1 MPGKYE
7 DPQSAGNCL
16 FFHRSSA
23 LNEPRTFQLNRQNRE
38 ILEAKLNA
46 ADLERLRPPHIF
58 WRRCKLRILMV
69 TDRLS
74 FSPTDDFGLG
84 TFVKILLDT
93 TRYGTPKVTLANIGP
108 WRADHAN
115 PDYTGESRIVDRIQ
129 NFRFDNPDHFSTD
142 KYDVVFLFGIS
153 SVYSNSL
160 RNGGTLEDS
169 EIEALNAFQDAKGGL
184 FATGDHGRLG
194 WALCSG
200 VARARDMRYWDN
212 YPNDADATNE
222 VSMRGPRRNDTN
234 AFRAG
239 SNTFDDQSDDV
250 PQTITPRI
258 YQRSNGLFSVR
269 YPHPLLCGP
278 NGVIR
283 VMPDHP
289 HEGECKTP
297 DSLNET
303 IRVGA
308 SDEPEYPPATA
319 GGARPV
325 PEIVSWNRVAAGRTS
340 SFKDPT
346 VAHSFPG
353 ICAYDGHRAGVGRV
367 VTDSTWHHF
376 VNVNLVGKESGSGVY
391 DQGFL
396 YSAAGQAAF
405 EEIKSYFR
413 NLMVWLCRP
422 SLLRCI
428 RASLLLSIA
437 VDARVHEAVLTTSGA
452 KIGKLHVKTI
462 WLIGRHARDAL
473 GRYASQCQTH
483 RLILDLVLPEL
494 SWREFIDPWGPL
506 ELDDLEAETTRLQLV
521 DLSPVLDV
529 VLGAA
534 VVSVYNSF
542 FEKDRKSLE
551 KLSVDK
557 VQEAGYAGAKRG
569 LKQAQRHLE
578 ETLGTAK
585 GFNFLK

>member
-1 MPGKYE
+1 M
-7 DPQSAGNCL
+7 
-16 FFHRSSA
+16 
-23 LNEPRTFQLNRQNRE
+23 NEPQMIHLNRQNRE
-38 ILEAKLNA
+38 ILEAKYKA
-46 ADLERLRPPHIF
+46 ADLERFKPPHIF

-69 TDRLS
+69 TDSLS
-74 FSPTDDFGLG
+74 FSPSDDFGLG

-93 TRYGTPKVTLANIGP
+93 TRYGTPRITLANIGP
-108 WRADHAN
+108 WRASHAN
-115 PDYTGESRIVDRIQ
+115 PDYSGESRIVDRIE
-129 NFRFDNPDHFSTD
+129 NFRFDNPDHFSSD
-142 KYDVVFLFGIS
+142 KYDAVFLFGIT

-160 RNGGTLEDS
+160 RNGGTLEDA
-169 EIEALNAFQDAKGGL
+169 EIEALNAFQDNKGGL

-194 WALCSG
+194 WALSSR

-212 YPNDADATNE
+212 YPNSADATNE
-222 VSMRGPRRNDTN
+222 VSMGGPRRNDTN
-234 AFRAG
+234 VFRSG
-239 SNTFDDQSDDV
+239 SNIFDDQSDDV

-258 YQRSNGLFSVR
+258 YQRSNAVFRVR

-297 DSLNET
+297 DSLDET
-303 IRVGA
+303 ITVGGG
-308 SDEPEYPPATA
+308 DEPEYPPATA

-325 PEIVSWNRVAAGRTS
+325 PEIISWNHVAAGRVS
-340 SFKDPT
+340 GSKDPT

-367 VTDSTWHHF
+367 VTDATWHHF
-376 VNVNLVGKESGSGVY
+376 VNVNLVGKELGSGVH

-422 SLLRCI
+422 SLLSCI
-428 RASLLLSIA
+428 RSSLLLSVA
-437 VDARVHEAVLTTSGA
+437 VNERVHEAVLTTSGA
-452 KIGKLHVKTI
+452 KIGKLNVKTI
-462 WLIGRHARDAL
+462 WLIGRHARNAL
-473 GRYASQCQTH
+473 GRFASQCQTH
-483 RLILDLVLPEL
+483 RLILDLIIPEI
-494 SWREFIDPWGPL
+494 SWRDFIDPWGPL
-506 ELDDLEAETTRLQLV
+506 KRDDLEDEITRLPLM

-534 VVSVYNSF
+534 VVSVYNAF
-542 FEKDRKSLE
+542 FEKDRKTLE
-551 KLSVDK
+551 KLSAEK
-557 VQEAGYAGAKRG
+557 VQEAGYAGAKEG
-569 LKQAQRHLE
+569 LELAQRHLE
-578 ETLGTAK
+578 ETLGAAK
-585 GFNFLK
+585 ALNLLK